1 MRPYHQQSQITMS
14 STRPCY
20 ISSSEGKFSAA
31 FTPRVIGAFSTR
43 ALAVASVK
51 KNKPCYVRIS
61 DYFEPRV
68 KRYGGNDCNFK
79 IVPQHG
85 DIVGTSTNFTH
96 TTHTV
101 FLAIDACGNSI
112 VETNILGTAH
122 DAWAACKSMKR
133 RYGSY
138 WKDEREWTDNNGC
151 KHGEAEF
158 NITTS
163 STPTE
168 VGDNV
173 SQQLAGLRTTGM
185 LKHHWYVKEV
195 VIDEEEER

>member
-1 MRPYHQQSQITMS
+1 MPRARPY
-14 STRPCY
+14 Y
-20 ISSSEGKFSAA
+20 IISSEGKFSAT
-31 FTPRVIGAFSTR
+31 FTPRVLGVLSIS
-43 ALAVASVK
+43 ALFVTFVK
-51 KNKPCYVRIS
+51 KIAPRYVRIHDDS
-61 DYFEPRV
+61 ELWIKKFA
-68 KRYGGNDCNFK
+68 GNDHNIK
-79 IVPQHG
+79 VVPQMSN
-85 DIVGTSTNFTH
+85 IFRKSTTPA
-96 TTHTV
+96 TTV
-101 FLAIDACGNSI
+101 YLAIDECGNRI

-122 DAWAACKSMKR
+122 GAWAACEAMKR

-185 LKHHWYVKEV
+185 LKHHWYVKKV
-195 VIDEEEER
+195 VIDEEEEW

>member
-1 MRPYHQQSQITMS
+1 MS

-20 ISSSEGKFSAA
+20 ISSSEGKFSVA
-31 FTPRVIGAFSTR
+31 FTLHVIGVFSTR
-43 ALAVASVK
+43 ALAVAAVE
-51 KNKPCYVRIS
+51 RITPHHRQIP
-61 DYFEPRV
+61 DNVQLWIILYIGID
-68 KRYGGNDCNFK
+68 KAIK
-79 IVPQHG
+79 IVPQHS
-85 DIVGTSTNFTH
+85 DMVGAFANPANA
-96 TTHTV
+96 V
-101 FLAIDACGNSI
+101 FLAIDECDNNI
-112 VETNILGTAH
+112 VDTRILGTAH
-122 DAWAACKSMKR
+122 DAWAACEAMKR
-133 RYGSY
+133 KCGDY
-138 WKDEREWTDNNGC
+138 WKDEKEWTDNNGC